1 MEDVSSQVEE
11 VKEVTQ
17 KVPAEELATKDEL
30 QALAD
35 KLPAEGG
42 GLTPQEL
49 GERVEAMEKK
59 AEEAAANEVPISSIL
74 HTANRTVSERMFCW
88 QDGASKADIAELATK
103 AELQSLA
110 DKMPSDDSG
119 ISNSEVSMLRRPAA
133 TVPCA
138 VV

>member
-74 HTANRTVSERMFCW
+74 HTANRTVSERMFVGRTARRRLTSRSLQQRQSYSPWPTNCPVTTA
-88 QDGASKADIAELATK
+88 ASAT
-103 AELQSLA
+103 Q
-110 DKMPSDDSG
+110 
-119 ISNSEVSMLRRPAA
+119 R
-133 TVPCA
+133 
-138 VV
+138 

>member
-59 AEEAAANEVPISSIL
+59 AEEAAANEVPTPSIL
-74 HTANRTVSERMFCW
+74 RMANRTVSERMFVGRTARRRLTSRSLQQRQSYSPSPTKCPVTTA
-88 QDGASKADIAELATK
+88 ASAT
-103 AELQSLA
+103 Q
-110 DKMPSDDSG
+110 
-119 ISNSEVSMLRRPAA
+119 R
-133 TVPCA
+133 
-138 VV
+138 

>member
-49 GERVEAMEKK
+49 GERVEVMEKK
-59 AEEAAANEVPISSIL
+59 AEEAAASEVPISSSFA
-74 HTANRTVSERMFCW
+74 H
-88 QDGASKADIAELATK
+88 G
-103 AELQSLA
+103 
-110 DKMPSDDSG
+110 
-119 ISNSEVSMLRRPAA
+119 
-133 TVPCA
+133 
-138 VV
+138 

>member
-1 MEDVSSQVEE
+1 MTKQAAALEREAELIRASVEDVSSQVEE

-74 HTANRTVSERMFCW
+74 HTANRTVSER
-88 QDGASKADIAELATK
+88 IR
-103 AELQSLA
+103 SLA
-110 DKMPSDDSG
+110 G
-119 ISNSEVSMLRRPAA
+119 RR
-133 TVPCA
+133 VEG
-138 VV
+138 

>member
-59 AEEAAANEVPISSIL
+59 AEEAAANEVPISSSFVRLIAPNL
-74 HTANRTVSERMFCW
+74 NGSVRW

-119 ISNSEVSMLRRPAA
+119 ISNSEVRMLRRPAA